1 MEFLEFYASVPFPP
15 EGKREIAEKMDYT
28 YHILNFEFPKKHS
41 HADYWEFS
49 ILLDGEINYTLN
61 GNREVI
67 KKGTLFYSTTKDY
80 HFFRCKD
87 KKNLRYL
94 NILAKE
100 KPLLALLNSIS
111 PSFADL
117 LLNGNHSWAIPD
129 PIIFSVE
136 EILHKA
142 NMLSS
147 KQYETHSKL
156 ILSALML
163 ILQFLFSQ
171 HIEPFEMREE
181 WEEVLSV
188 AMQNKEFLSYKI
200 PDLCSLL
207 NYSKSQLNRVFQK
220 RFGISPHE
228 YLINYKFRYARN
240 MLSHSKVKVI
250 DIATQVGYK
259 NLSQFNLIFKKKFG
273 LTPSEYRK
281 RNNGDSIN

>member
-1 MEFLEFYASVPFPP
+1 MEFLEFYSSVPFPP
-15 EGKREIAEKMDYT
+15 ESKKEIAEKMDYT
-28 YHILNFEFPKKHS
+28 YHILNFEFPDEHA
-41 HADYWEFS
+41 HADYWEFY
-49 ILLDGEINYTLN
+49 ILLDGEIHHCMN
-61 GNREVI
+61 GKREI
-67 KKGTLFYSTTKDY
+67 YKKGTLFYLTTKDY
-80 HFFRCKD
+80 HYLRSKD

-100 KPLLALLNSIS
+100 KPLLRLLEAMSSTFVDFLSNEKR
-111 PSFADL
+111 AWVL
-117 LLNGNHSWAIPD
+117 PD
-129 PIIFSVE
+129 HIIFGIE

-163 ILQFLFSQ
+163 ILQFLYTQ
-171 HIEPFEMREE
+171 HIEPFEKHEE
-181 WEEVLSV
+181 WEEILSET
-188 AMQNKEFLSYKI
+188 MPSKEFLSYKV
-200 PDLCSLL
+200 PDLCATL

-240 MLSHSKVKVI
+240 LLSHSKMKII

-259 NLSQFNLIFKKKFG
+259 NLSQFNVLFKQKFG
-273 LTPSEYRK
+273 MTPSEYRK
-281 RNNGDSIN
+281 INNGDD